1 MPIEVHMPQ
10 LGESVVEGTVTKWLK
25 QEGETIE
32 EFEPL
37 LEINTDKVD
46 TEIPSPASGS
56 LLKVY
61 VSEGETVGAGAILA
75 MIGEPG
81 EEVPK
86 ALEITRESAATSSEV
101 PVLEKKP
108 EAKRARPL
116 QETTVEGE
124 VGFISPVV
132 ARIAA
137 EHRVD
142 LTKVKGTGSK
152 GRITKKDLM
161 AIVERKPGAAWEEPG
176 SGELFRPTEEI
187 FGADSNGEFDEASSQ
202 MEPGSVLPVD
212 VVRKRIAEHMI
223 RSRKTSA
230 HVTTVVEVDLS
241 RVVADRKRNKAIFER
256 DGANLT
262 FLAYIV
268 SATIAGL
275 KAWPI
280 VNST

>member
-124 VGFISPVV
+124 VDFISPVV

-212 VVRKRIAEHMI
+212 VVRKRIAEHI
-223 RSRKTSA
+223 NEIKES
-230 HVTTVVEVDLS
+230 
-241 RVVADRKRNKAIFER
+241 F
-256 DGANLT
+256 
-262 FLAYIV
+262 
-268 SATIAGL
+268 
-275 KAWPI
+275 
-280 VNST
+280 